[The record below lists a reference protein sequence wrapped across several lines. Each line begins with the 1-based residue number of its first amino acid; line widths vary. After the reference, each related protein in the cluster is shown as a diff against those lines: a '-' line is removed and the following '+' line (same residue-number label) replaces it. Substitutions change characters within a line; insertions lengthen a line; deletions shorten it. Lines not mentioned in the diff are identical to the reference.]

1 MDSRQKG
8 ESVPQKTNFLTQL
21 NKTNMHELQDHPTH
35 SRELLSSSKQAIVF
49 ESSTSMKNH
58 DVRASSTAA
67 EETVATLIA
76 QLGNINRDDPR
87 AALEQID
94 EILRR
99 GGGWENMNNI
109 NNNNKDGSSS
119 SNGGHVIKSQGSRS
133 IKTQDPTQQEHE
145 ELERNEEKGDND
157 EEDDEDSDSETTVS
171 SITDPTY
178 QEMKKNFEQEFQAST
193 AAASGMPRPS
203 TLQKYTHSTAKSST
217 ANHQISD
224 DLHPTTTTTT
234 DASAQESKK
243 ASKDRE
249 ERSSTPPTETIHVTK
264 NNASKEKVNINRPT
278 VADLF
283 NVATSGGP
291 AFLERFERLMAPK
304 PDDVSLTH
312 SAEIEQKIK
321 KWDDMSTG
329 IIPNTG
335 ADTPKE
341 STKSPLSCETTET
354 IRSGMLVDEGSS
366 PSLRRAHPWDASI
379 PARMGKVSV
388 RDTSMESAD
397 GVEAQ
402 FEPKYPSAKL
412 SPDRSDISPVRRM
425 RKDRLSRELKKTTG
439 GGNADQPH
447 LPRLDEGSCSFST
460 MSSRQQATTKSL
472 SEDFDSAWVNLP
484 SSSYFR
490 NSNSPVAEVTS
501 NSRTSPREAPKPRF
515 SPLESGTYV
524 SSVDEVEARNTHDAD
539 ASGIV
544 HQNQSNE
551 YCEQEVEVKYLPK
564 VSQRPDLQT
573 ISPRSEDEPPS
584 RDYAYTPQYKENSV
598 RIMITQTDRGDD
610 VGRSHSSDTI
620 RLANSSES
628 SGNSKP
634 RNRGLRAFLKRKQA
648 SKVPQP
654 NDIIS
659 TGSRRFRDYS
669 IRPLQKEMD
678 CTGAHSRDG
687 EEQTMVISASLGR
700 KSARSRSPNHRS
712 RARSLENIRN
722 PNIARKFSRLLRV
735 YDDLEETKPGYMI

>member
-1 MDSRQKG
+1 M
-8 ESVPQKTNFLTQL
+8 
-21 NKTNMHELQDHPTH
+21 
-35 SRELLSSSKQAIVF
+35 
-49 ESSTSMKNH
+49 
-58 DVRASSTAA
+58 AA

-99 GGGWENMNNI
+99 GAGFESTSTTSPKNHI
-109 NNNNKDGSSS
+109 NKDGNSS
-119 SNGGHVIKSQGSRS
+119 SNGGRFAESKGSRN
-133 IKTQDPTQQEHE
+133 IETLEPGKQKHE
-145 ELERNEEKGDND
+145 EVGLNENNEEN
-157 EEDDEDSDSETTVS
+157 EEDEDEDSDSESTVS

-193 AAASGMPRPS
+193 TAAIGMPRPS
-203 TLQKYTHSTAKSST
+203 ALQKYAHSTARSSAT
-217 ANHQISD
+217 NFQSPV
-224 DLHPTTTTTT
+224 DLDPKATTTT
-234 DASAQESKK
+234 DASAPQDIKK
-243 ASKDRE
+243 TSKDGG
-249 ERSSTPPTETIHVTK
+249 ERTMTPPTDTIHVTK
-264 NNASKEKVNINRPT
+264 SSTNKENSTKHRPT
-278 VADLF
+278 VADLV

-291 AFLERFERLMAPK
+291 AFLERFERLIAPK

-329 IIPNTG
+329 VVPTG
-335 ADTPKE
+335 AADKE
-341 STKSPLSCETTET
+341 EISKSPLSGEATET
-354 IRSGMLVDEGSS
+354 SPPGITFNEGSS
-366 PSLRRAHPWDASI
+366 PNLRRAHPWDASM

-425 RKDRLSRELKKTTG
+425 RKDRLSREMKKTTG
-439 GGNADQPH
+439 GSNVDQPH
-447 LPRLDEGSCSFST
+447 LPRLDEGSFST
-460 MSSRQQATTKSL
+460 MSSRQQAATKSL

-490 NSNSPVAEVTS
+490 NSNSPVADVTD
-501 NSRTSPREAPKPRF
+501 NFRKPARGIPNARC
-515 SPLESGTYV
+515 SPLNNETYA
-524 SSVDEVEARNTHDAD
+524 SSIEGFEAQNQHDAD
-539 ASGIV
+539 NTGIV
-544 HQNQSNE
+544 REQNQSNE

-564 VSQRPDLQT
+564 VSQRHDLQT

-584 RDYAYTPQYKENSV
+584 RDYVYTPQYKDNAV
-598 RIMITQTDRGDD
+598 HVMNTQTNRGND

-648 SKVPQP
+648 SKAPQP

-659 TGSRRFRDYS
+659 TGSRRFRDYGS
-669 IRPLQKEMD
+669 RPLQKEVD
-678 CTGAHSRDG
+678 CAGAHSRDG
-687 EEQTMVISASLGR
+687 EEPVMVTTTGLGR
-700 KSARSRSPNHRS
+700 KSARSRSPHDRS

-735 YDDLEETKPGYMI
+735 YDDLEETKPVYKI